1 MNAYDVKED
10 PYSFPVSPK
19 ITGCC
24 AYVYLKILVFSLV
37 IYFFKWAIQLRKE
50 GWVQNKTT
58 PFYKR

>member
-37 IYFFKWAIQLRKE
+37 IYFFK
-50 GWVQNKTT
+50 
-58 PFYKR
+58 